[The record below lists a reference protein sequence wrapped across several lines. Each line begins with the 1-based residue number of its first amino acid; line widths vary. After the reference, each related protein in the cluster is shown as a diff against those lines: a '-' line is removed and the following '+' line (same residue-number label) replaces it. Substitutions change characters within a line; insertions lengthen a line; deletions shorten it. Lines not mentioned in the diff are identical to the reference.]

1 MDTTA
6 DHSSDEDI
14 DLAPRR
20 SQRGAARQV
29 QPARKQLQ
37 SHAQTHQQVQVQVQ
51 KPNGNRM
58 SQQSKQAMAV
68 CEVQQPVR
76 RSARIRNKR
85 AQRIKKKK
93 EAERA
98 AAIAEEAEKERE
110 SAKMEEEEDEEEE
123 VIIEE
128 PELLECDA
136 VNRENDLY
144 STEYVEDI
152 MKWYRGCE
160 AAQMRSRLIRA
171 NYISSQFQPDLNE
184 HMRCILLNW
193 LNTVH
198 RRFQLSDRTLFLG
211 VYIFDAFLSAERVKR
226 AELQLIGC
234 CCIWIASKYHEIYA
248 PEANDFAYIADH
260 SFEVAALFKTELQII
275 CRLKFRFA
283 DIITPLHFAERFM
296 QIALFPLQ
304 KKYRDRGTAKAQKDG
319 QRYADLVRHLTS
331 YLNELAL
338 FDCKL
343 VSTQKPSI
351 IAAATLCF
359 TVLSIQLYGRWP
371 DFLAKATGYSYAELK
386 PVLKRINE
394 MRRRACS
401 KDDDKLNSVAKKHPT
416 IVKWLDRLNINAAV
430 RNKSSK

>member
-1 MDTTA
+1 MA
-6 DHSSDEDI
+6 
-14 DLAPRR
+14 
-20 SQRGAARQV
+20 
-29 QPARKQLQ
+29 
-37 SHAQTHQQVQVQVQ
+37 
-51 KPNGNRM
+51 
-58 SQQSKQAMAV
+58 SKQNALAV
-68 CEVQQPVR
+68 CDAQNPVR

-85 AQRIKKKK
+85 AQRIAT
-93 EAERA
+93 EAD
-98 AAIAEEAEKERE
+98 ERE
-110 SAKMEEEEDEEEE
+110 ATDRLHLPDLNELESEE
-123 VIIEE
+123 VMVDEVIVEE
-128 PELLECDA
+128 PEVLECDEP
-136 VNRENDLY
+136 NRGDDLY
-144 STEYVEDI
+144 ATDYVEDI
-152 MKWYRGCE
+152 IGWYRSCE
-160 AAQMRSRLIRA
+160 AAQMQNRLIRA

-211 VYIFDAFLSAERVKR
+211 VYILDAYLSSERVQR

-260 SFEVAALFKTELQII
+260 SFEVAQLFKIEIQII
-275 CRLKFRFA
+275 TKLKFRFA

-304 KKYRDRGTAKAQKDG
+304 KKYKDRGTAKALRDG
-319 QRYADLVRHLTS
+319 QRYTDLVRHLTS
-331 YLNELAL
+331 YLIELSL
-338 FDCKL
+338 FDCKI
-343 VSTQKPSI
+343 VSTRKPSI

-371 DFLAKATGYSYAELK
+371 DFLAKATGYTYADLK

-394 MRRRACS
+394 LRRKACS
-401 KDDDKLNSVAKKHPT
+401 KDDDKFNSVKKKHPT